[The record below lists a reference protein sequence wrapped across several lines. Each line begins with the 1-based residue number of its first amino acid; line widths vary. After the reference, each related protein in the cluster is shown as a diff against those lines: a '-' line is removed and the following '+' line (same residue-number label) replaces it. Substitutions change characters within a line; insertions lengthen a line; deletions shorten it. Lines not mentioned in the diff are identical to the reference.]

1 MKLIIRF
8 WSIEITYQAS
18 SPDEAALVKG
28 AASMGFRFT
37 VRRPRSVTVQ
47 ILGEDKEFEILNVC
61 EFNSTRKRMS
71 VICRHP
77 DGKIVLY
84 CKGADT
90 VIYERLKKGA
100 NPYSDKTLELLEE
113 CATEGLRTLCLA
125 RREISADEY
134 TSWNKQYEIAAN
146 TINNRSAEVGI

>member
-1 MKLIIRF
+1 M
-8 WSIEITYQAS
+8 
-18 SPDEAALVKG
+18 VKG
-28 AASMGFRFT
+28 ASSLGYRFA
-37 VRRPRSVTVQ
+37 VRRPRSITVQ

-90 VIYERLKKGA
+90 VIYERLSKA
-100 NPYSDKTLELLEE
+100 SNPYADKTLELLEE

-125 RREISADEY
+125 RREISPAEY
-134 TSWNKQYEIAAN
+134 SSWSKQYDIAAN
-146 TINNRSAEVGI
+146 TINNRADEVNAVFEILSEI